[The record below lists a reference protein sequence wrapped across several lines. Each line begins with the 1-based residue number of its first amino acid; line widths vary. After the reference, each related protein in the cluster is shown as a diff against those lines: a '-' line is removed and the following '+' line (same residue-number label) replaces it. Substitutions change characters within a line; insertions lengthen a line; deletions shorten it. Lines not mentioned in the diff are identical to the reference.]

1 VQCYTGFSPLLH
13 HNFRCQPLSNTAAE
27 PTIFDSAYQCLNA
40 FKRLRLTLE
49 QPDPMYS
56 ELISLLAVEDENGRF
71 RGWASNI
78 GALKT
83 DRSSLDFRLR
93 DVTFLFDNVI
103 TVLDSLQASLL
114 EGLGFLQPD
123 SKFDD

>member
-1 VQCYTGFSPLLH
+1 MQCCTGLSHFLH
-13 HNFRCQPLSNTAAE
+13 HCFRGRPLSNIIAE
-27 PTIFDSAYQCLNA
+27 PTIYDLAYQCLKA

-49 QPDPMYS
+49 QPGPLYS
-56 ELISLLAVEDENGRF
+56 KLISLPAVDDENGRF
-71 RGWASNI
+71 RGWTSNI

-103 TVLDSLQASLL
+103 TLLDSLQASLL
-114 EGLGFLQPD
+114 EGLEILQLD